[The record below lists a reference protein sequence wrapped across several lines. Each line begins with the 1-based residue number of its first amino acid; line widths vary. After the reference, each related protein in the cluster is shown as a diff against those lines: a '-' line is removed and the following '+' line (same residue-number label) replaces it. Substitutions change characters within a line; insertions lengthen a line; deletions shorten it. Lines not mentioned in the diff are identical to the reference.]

1 MVIWMSKRTKIEI
14 MVEILK
20 IATHGVNK
28 TRIVYDANLNFRV
41 ADRYID
47 ELKKLGYLKSQS
59 REGRKI
65 YMTTSEGLKF
75 LEKFNKFK

>member
-1 MVIWMSKRTKIEI
+1 MGKRTKVEI
-14 MVEILK
+14 MIEILK
-20 IATHGVNK
+20 IAAGGVNK

-47 ELKKLGYLKSQS
+47 ELKKLGYLKSHS

-65 YMTTSEGLKF
+65 YVTTTEGFRFLKKF
-75 LEKFNKFK
+75 GELE

>member
-1 MVIWMSKRTKIEI
+1 MMGKRTKVEIMIEI
-14 MVEILK
+14 LR
-20 IATHGVNK
+20 IAAHGVNK

-47 ELKKLGYLKSQS
+47 ELKELGYLRSQD

-65 YMTTSEGLKF
+65 YITTSEGLKF
-75 LEKFNKFK
+75 LEKFNKL